1 MKARIAT
8 IIDIFDNVCYN
19 GSKET
24 VSCEVTANLGL
35 FNAT

>member
-1 MKARIAT
+1 MKARMAT

-19 GSKET
+19 GREET